1 MAVIQTDPIAS
12 MPGVSRHS
20 IDQIVIQ
27 AKKAHQLGIPA
38 IALFPKTP
46 DSLKTADGRE
56 AVNDKNLVCEA
67 VRVVKA
73 ACPDIG
79 IVCDVALDPY
89 TDHGHDGV
97 LGDKGEILNDASVEI
112 LVEQARSLADA
123 GCDIIAPSDM
133 MDGRVLAIRDM
144 LETSGHEN
152 VMIMSYAAKYA
163 SAFYGPF
170 RDAVGAGRKLGGDGK
185 KPIRWIRPIAMKPC
199 ERFILIL
206 PKGRIW

>member
-1 MAVIQTDPIAS
+1 MQ
-12 MPGVSRHS
+12 
-20 IDQIVIQ
+20 
-27 AKKAHQLGIPA
+27 
-38 IALFPKTP
+38 
-46 DSLKTADGRE
+46 E
-56 AVNDKNLVCEA
+56 AVNYKNLVCEA
-67 VRVVKA
+67 VRSVKT

-79 IVCDVALDPY
+79 IICDVALDPY

-123 GCDIIAPSDM
+123 GCDIIASSD

-170 RDAVGAGRKLGGDGK
+170 RDASAGRKLGGDGK
-185 KPIRWIRPIAMKPC
+185 TYQMDPANSDEALREVHADI
-199 ERFILIL
+199 
-206 PKGRIW
+206 